1 MCVWFCLV
9 FSFRCELGWCSGD
22 GGHVKLHA
30 TCFVI
35 QVNTLPVIFLKE
47 DLSCAC
53 ATEVWCVCAIMMLCS
68 MHSRGGR
75 PCPCPWSLSVFFC
88 VSLQFSCRSTGTSTP
103 CAINRSSIYILL
115 FILISLASL
124 TYDLLHTLKQ
134 TPGHTHVQA
143 ILNILSTVI
152 PVVLLPVAYAVDT
165 ERADVPNAVLNI
177 RQASER
183 PFVVC
188 L

>member
-1 MCVWFCLV
+1 MTRDVFCDSGQYAACDISQRGPFLRMCDRSLV
-9 FSFRCELGWCSGD
+9 RMCHYD
-22 GGHVKLHA
+22 V
-30 TCFVI
+30 
-35 QVNTLPVIFLKE
+35 
-47 DLSCAC
+47 
-53 ATEVWCVCAIMMLCS
+53 
-68 MHSRGGR
+68 
-75 PCPCPWSLSVFFC
+75 VFYAL
-88 VSLQFSCRSTGTSTP
+88 VSLTLGLERIVLCLSLPSSCRSTGTSTP

-134 TPGHTHVQA
+134 TPGHAHVQA